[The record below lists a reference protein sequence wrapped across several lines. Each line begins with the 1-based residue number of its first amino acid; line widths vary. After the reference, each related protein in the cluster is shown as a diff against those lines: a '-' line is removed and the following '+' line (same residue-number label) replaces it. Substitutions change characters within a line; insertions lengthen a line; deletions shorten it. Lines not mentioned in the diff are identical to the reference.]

1 MTESQLIYRTQLD
14 SFVDFAFRELN
25 PGKSFLPH
33 WHITLMAELIQT
45 SYQETRHDKRR
56 LIFNLPPGYLKTH
69 VCSVSFPAWLL
80 GRNPRKSVLIL
91 SEYPESAL
99 QIQEQC
105 AELMSSSRYR
115 SIFPRA
121 AITGSSK
128 ALELNYGG
136 GIRHAGVGY
145 TSYHKKSDIVIID
158 NPQNIHGLDRF
169 RPEQFTEIE
178 RLLKNPK
185 EGVVVMATRRLGEND
200 LSAFLARKPAWT
212 KIPLPAVA
220 LKDRIWPFP
229 PEIPHQQK
237 AGDLLHP
244 SLESWND
251 LERHLKDMGGEAF
264 SYQYLQGLY
273 SPSSDPVTET
283 HEKDGKTYISISKP
297 SPTKVTMKFLN
308 DLRAQSKN
316 KPLCMT

>member
-1 MTESQLIYRTQLD
+1 MTESQLIYRTRLD

-25 PGKSFLPH
+25 PGESFLPS
-33 WHITLMAELIQT
+33 WHVTFMAELLQSAYCLT
-45 SYQETRHDKRR
+45 DHKMRR

-69 VCSVSFPAWLL
+69 ICSVSFPAWLL

-105 AELMSSSRYR
+105 AELMSSDRYR
-115 SIFPRA
+115 STFPRA
-121 AITGSSK
+121 AIKSSLK

-145 TSYHKKSDIVIID
+145 ASHHKKSDIVIID
-158 NPQNIHGLDRF
+158 NPQSLHGLDRF

-185 EGVVVMATRRLGEND
+185 EGLALVATRRLGEND

-244 SLESWND
+244 SLEGWND

-264 SYQYLQGLY
+264 RYQYLQGLY

-283 HEKDGKTYISISKP
+283 HEKDGKTYISISEP

-308 DLRAQSKN
+308 DLRAQSKT